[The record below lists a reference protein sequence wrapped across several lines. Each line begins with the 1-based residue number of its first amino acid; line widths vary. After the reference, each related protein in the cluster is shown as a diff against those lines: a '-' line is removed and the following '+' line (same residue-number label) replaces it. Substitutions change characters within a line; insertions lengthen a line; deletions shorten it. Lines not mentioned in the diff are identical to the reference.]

1 MHTLPRH
8 GTVQFLAVR
17 LVFRRE
23 SLGYVRGDSSKCKRM
38 YFRLILH
45 ASKIDRVRSYLYA
58 CACACCC
65 CVVVFSAR
73 VSVSVFS
80 VGVLDEHEENKLQT

>member
-1 MHTLPRH
+1 MHALPRH

-23 SLGYVRGDSSKCKRM
+23 SLGYVRGDSSKWKRM

-58 CACACCC
+58 CCC
-65 CVVVFSAR
+65 CVIVFSAR